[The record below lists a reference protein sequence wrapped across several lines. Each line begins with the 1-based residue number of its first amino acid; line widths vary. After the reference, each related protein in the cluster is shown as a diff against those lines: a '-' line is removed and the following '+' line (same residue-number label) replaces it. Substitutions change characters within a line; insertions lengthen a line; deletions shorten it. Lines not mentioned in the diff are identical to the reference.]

1 MRNRTR
7 ISDISSLLRRV
18 PGIREFEVLM
28 ESLPEAAVLVNI
40 KESRILI
47 SNSKATEITAY
58 SRDDLQKLEIKQL
71 FKKID
76 ETSLSNLE
84 RNITD
89 TADVILTKKSG
100 FQVNARIKISRLD
113 ESNQWV
119 LIQFNPD
126 ITINNI
132 EVDQD
137 LLKHRWEGLH
147 KLSRAS
153 QNIDTG
159 TAIEQI
165 LQAGQLLTGAS
176 FLAIYQLERKESLS
190 LKHHW
195 GKIDALPTQ
204 LKISEIS
211 HLRVP
216 FIWTPGNQIQSE
228 LHNRAFSADI
238 NYLATIPLNESSP
251 QEGIL
256 VVGDQIGQ
264 PPLELPKLLKL
275 MTGSITAFA
284 NHHNNKMALE
294 ERITK
299 LSRQLDISH
308 TIKNLVNDGLIFIT
322 RNHKILDINEPA
334 AMALGYS
341 IDEVK
346 GNKIEEIIVGKRPIT
361 QILNTISKDEVKL
374 HDLGD
379 FSLHR
384 RDGQP
389 ILINLRAIPLF
400 YDGQSEGMAILL
412 SDLSQH
418 EEFRIRT
425 KQLEQQAL
433 LGEVMAIFAHEV
445 RNPINNISTGVQL
458 LSSNFAADNPIQE
471 EINRLKIDLDRLTE
485 LMKSILSF
493 SKTKEYK
500 IESVNI
506 EIMIRN
512 LMERWRLGMSRNN
525 ILPRIQCTP
534 NIPNVKGDKRALEQV
549 FTNIIQNALNA
560 MKNQG
565 GVLGIRIESAKTSG
579 VLKMINVD
587 VSDTGPGIPEDIRDR
602 IFELFFTTNKY
613 GTGLGLAITKR
624 IVSAH
629 NGQIKVESFPGG
641 TVFKIKLPADINGS

>member
-1 MRNRTR
+1 
-7 ISDISSLLRRV
+7 
-18 PGIREFEVLM
+18 
-28 ESLPEAAVLVNI
+28 
-40 KESRILI
+40 
-47 SNSKATEITAY
+47 
-58 SRDDLQKLEIKQL
+58 
-71 FKKID
+71 
-76 ETSLSNLE
+76 
-84 RNITD
+84 
-89 TADVILTKKSG
+89 
-100 FQVNARIKISRLD
+100 
-113 ESNQWV
+113 
-119 LIQFNPD
+119 
-126 ITINNI
+126 
-132 EVDQD
+132 
-137 LLKHRWEGLH
+137 
-147 KLSRAS
+147 
-153 QNIDTG
+153 
-159 TAIEQI
+159 
-165 LQAGQLLTGAS
+165 
-176 FLAIYQLERKESLS
+176 
-190 LKHHW
+190 
-195 GKIDALPTQ
+195 
-204 LKISEIS
+204 
-211 HLRVP
+211 
-216 FIWTPGNQIQSE
+216 
-228 LHNRAFSADI
+228 
-238 NYLATIPLNESSP
+238 
-251 QEGIL
+251 
-256 VVGDQIGQ
+256 
-264 PPLELPKLLKL
+264 
-275 MTGSITAFA
+275 
-284 NHHNNKMALE
+284 
-294 ERITK
+294 
-299 LSRQLDISH
+299 
-308 TIKNLVNDGLIFIT
+308 NLVNDGLIFIT
-322 RNHKILDINEPA
+322 HNHKIVDINEPA

-445 RNPINNISTGVQL
+445 RNPIKNISTGVQL

-525 ILPRIQCTP
+525 ILPRIQCTS

-602 IFELFFTTNKY
+602 IFEPFFTTKEV
-613 GTGLGLAITKR
+613 GAGLGLAITKR
-624 IVSAH
+624 VVSAH

-641 TVFKIKLPADINGS
+641 TVFKIKLPTDINGS

>member
-1 MRNRTR
+1 
-7 ISDISSLLRRV
+7 
-18 PGIREFEVLM
+18 
-28 ESLPEAAVLVNI
+28 
-40 KESRILI
+40 
-47 SNSKATEITAY
+47 
-58 SRDDLQKLEIKQL
+58 
-71 FKKID
+71 
-76 ETSLSNLE
+76 
-84 RNITD
+84 
-89 TADVILTKKSG
+89 
-100 FQVNARIKISRLD
+100 
-113 ESNQWV
+113 
-119 LIQFNPD
+119 
-126 ITINNI
+126 
-132 EVDQD
+132 
-137 LLKHRWEGLH
+137 
-147 KLSRAS
+147 
-153 QNIDTG
+153 
-159 TAIEQI
+159 
-165 LQAGQLLTGAS
+165 
-176 FLAIYQLERKESLS
+176 
-190 LKHHW
+190 
-195 GKIDALPTQ
+195 
-204 LKISEIS
+204 
-211 HLRVP
+211 
-216 FIWTPGNQIQSE
+216 
-228 LHNRAFSADI
+228 
-238 NYLATIPLNESSP
+238 
-251 QEGIL
+251 
-256 VVGDQIGQ
+256 
-264 PPLELPKLLKL
+264 
-275 MTGSITAFA
+275 
-284 NHHNNKMALE
+284 
-294 ERITK
+294 
-299 LSRQLDISH
+299 
-308 TIKNLVNDGLIFIT
+308 
-322 RNHKILDINEPA
+322 
-334 AMALGYS
+334 MALGYS

-425 KQLEQQAL
+425 KQLEEQAL

>member
-58 SRDDLQKLEIKQL
+58 SRDDLQRLEIKQL

-137 LLKHRWEGLH
+137 LLKHQWEGLH
-147 KLSRAS
+147 KLSKAS

-195 GKIDALPTQ
+195 GEIDALPTQ
-204 LKISEIS
+204 LKVSEIS

-256 VVGDQIGQ
+256 VVGDQSGQ

-506 EIMIRN
+506 EITIRN
-512 LMERWRLGMSRNN
+512 LLERWRLGMSRNN

-534 NIPNVKGDKRALEQV
+534 NIPNVKGDRRALEQV

-565 GVLGIRIESAKTSG
+565 GVLGIKIEPAKTNG
-579 VLKMINVD
+579 VHKTINVD

-602 IFELFFTTNKY
+602 IFEPFFTTNKY